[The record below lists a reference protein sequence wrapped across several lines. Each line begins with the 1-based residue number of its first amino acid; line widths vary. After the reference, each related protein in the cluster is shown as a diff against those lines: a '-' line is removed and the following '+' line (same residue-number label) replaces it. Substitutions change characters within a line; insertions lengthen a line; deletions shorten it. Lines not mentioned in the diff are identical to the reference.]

1 MAGHRWVIFC
11 RVDVAKRGKRGVLFI
26 MACLFG
32 GCSLLHP
39 NEGSL
44 TVRTD
49 KEQYHVGEQAMLRV
63 INRTDES
70 VRVVFICSYQ
80 VQQKKETA
88 WETIHVAVCPPNVR
102 VGAIEVK
109 AGATYNA
116 QVPINVDDGTT
127 LTASKVY
134 RLRFTAF
141 FQDGSAL
148 SDEAASSN
156 AFGLTQ

>member
-1 MAGHRWVIFC
+1 MS
-11 RVDVAKRGKRGVLFI
+11 KRGVLFI
-26 MACLFG
+26 LVGLLG

-49 KEQYHVGEQAMLRV
+49 KEQYRVGEQAMLRV
-63 INRTDES
+63 INRTDEG
-70 VRVVFICSYQ
+70 VRFVFVCSYQ
-80 VQQKKETA
+80 VQQKKETG
-88 WETIHVAVCPPNVR
+88 WETLHVTVCPPNVR
-102 VGAIEVK
+102 VGAIEIK

-116 QVPINVDDGTT
+116 QVPINVDDETT
-127 LTASKVY
+127 VTASKAY

-148 SDEAASSN
+148 SDEATSSN